1 MKVEATKQRLALI
14 MTQEEL
20 ERLTF
25 LDFGE
30 KGEAMGIK
38 TEVLADVHDMT
49 KNGAFRFLK
58 NLVRSTRDSFWLV
71 VIHGYNNGHVI
82 RDSLREEELDPRA
95 GLPYE
100 VIDNA
105 GRTFFDIEAA

>member
-1 MKVEATKQRLALI
+1 MKVEATKQRLGLI
-14 MTQEEL
+14 MTQEDL

-30 KGEAMGIK
+30 KGEEMGLK
-38 TEVLADVHDMT
+38 TEVLADVHGMT
-49 KNGAFRFLK
+49 KKDATRFLR
-58 NLVRSTRDSFWLV
+58 NLVRVTRDTFWLV
-71 VIHGYNNGHVI
+71 VIHGYNNGHAI
-82 RDSLREEELDPRA
+82 RDSIRKEGFDPRA
-95 GLPYE
+95 GMPYE